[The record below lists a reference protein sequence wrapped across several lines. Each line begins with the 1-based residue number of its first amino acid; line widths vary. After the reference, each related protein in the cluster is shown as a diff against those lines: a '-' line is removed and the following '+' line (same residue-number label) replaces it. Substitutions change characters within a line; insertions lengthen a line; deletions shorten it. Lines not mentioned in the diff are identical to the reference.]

1 MSPND
6 IKNPNI
12 ERNISPDLLQ
22 LFFFQESYPPKIL
35 INSLK
40 QFCEIVS
47 ISRRYSSIKLNFLT
61 SYPNKML
68 ICVIHLWTTGNET
81 HAKKN
86 LPQGKIHAVIVN
98 FGFLE
103 NFNQGLFALL
113 YSAESDSTVCYIARS
128 PTQQCV
134 IL

>member
-68 ICVIHLWTTGNET
+68 ICVIHL
-81 HAKKN
+81 
-86 LPQGKIHAVIVN
+86 
-98 FGFLE
+98 
-103 NFNQGLFALL
+103 
-113 YSAESDSTVCYIARS
+113 
-128 PTQQCV
+128 
-134 IL
+134 